1 MVAVQKTKPLLLLT
15 KVDVHV
21 FHASTVI
28 RPTTLR
34 TVFKR
39 KTEIKNNRKVVV

>member
-1 MVAVQKTKPLLLLT
+1 MEEAILEIIIARNFITFLLI
-15 KVDVHV
+15 
-21 FHASTVI
+21 HASTVI

-34 TVFKR
+34 KVFKR